1 MVSKTKSLVMAVLF
15 LVVFVGGGGGTKSSS
30 FVRFAEAST
39 SAPIS
44 DYYTNGFWELVKECL
59 AEDPIEGEC
68 PTHWYSVEQSVNKLT
83 EWDVSNIKNMYDAFY
98 DASQFKGDLSSWDVS
113 SVTNME
119 YMFGGASQFN
129 GDLSSWDVSSVTSM
143 RSMFGGASNF
153 KRDLSNWDVSSVTNM
168 EYMFGGA
175 YLFNGDLSNWDV
187 SSVTTFNGMFSWA
200 HSFEGKGLETW
211 DTSNVKVTRDMFWE
225 ASSFDGK
232 ISNWNTDS
240 VTDMVW
246 MFDKASSFAQ
256 DVSGWTKHDGNT
268 LCDYNQNWS
277 MECSGG
283 VGADTS
289 LMFLDATKFLSMYNC
304 GINGPPKLCAPSV
317 TAASS
322 GFSEYA
328 PAETFDPSVYT
339 VEWFNSTA
347 ASDYYTLDDMTI
359 WGTPR
364 LDIESGTTIT
374 NMKFKLNEEYA
385 KMIGGCVLPGVLVAV
400 FIFAL
405 TLLYFAFKFATCCLW
420 VVTGSCECCFK
431 SKVPS
436 ACQKKTAKFVVV
448 LCALI
453 SIVGCGLIY
462 WGATELPIAVNDVV
476 HDLGRSLD
484 VMDVDV
490 DVIDAAYTNAAGLIP
505 DGGQDE
511 KVEISN
517 TRASVKSTVN
527 TFESEVE
534 KYVEQTEQAAIALAS
549 FLLVVSLIC
558 GGLVFG
564 NFKKCIF
571 FASVPLWLLLLIA
584 WIMFGVF
591 MGVAQFFDDLEVTV
605 IDWRSAEGFYPPAAN
620 PMTALDDVLPCFSD
634 RVALDTITGA
644 RQAIYDGINR
654 LNIKLNDERP
664 AATQFVNAEY
674 KSSTAS
680 QMCGAKTG
688 TFRQVGVDGSVAY
701 DEYKALACNL
711 YERGLLGENDEVF
724 ETTNLNGYD
733 QVWSTGTKS
742 HTVSLQEA
750 YSYYYDNYGY
760 PLDIASV
767 SGTIDMILA
776 LPNIDS
782 LARCK
787 YVEEFVARVSA
798 EEDYVD
804 PITGETIQAP
814 DETPLNRLLKYSEV
828 LAVAWFLIGLSYI
841 SLYVVMMKYMFWM
854 QAEDREKLT
863 EEEMQEVW
871 GSYHEK

>member
-1 MVSKTKSLVMAVLF
+1 MTRNYKYSLTGGGTSLVLAVLF
-15 LVVFVGGGGGTKSSS
+15 LVVFVGGGGPKSSSS
-30 FVRFAEAST
+30 FVRFAAADHSAT
-39 SAPIS
+39 SSPLS
-44 DYYTNGFWELVKECL
+44 QYVTEGFYRLVEECL
-59 AEDPIEGEC
+59 ADDAVNGEC
-68 PTHWYSVEQSVNKLT
+68 PDHWYSQQQGKNKIG
-83 EWDVSNIKNMYDAFY
+83 EWDVSSIKDMSSAFS
-98 DASQFKGDLSSWDVS
+98 SQHDFKG
-113 SVTNME
+113 
-119 YMFGGASQFN
+119 
-129 GDLSSWDVSSVTSM
+129 
-143 RSMFGGASNF
+143 
-153 KRDLSNWDVSSVTNM
+153 DLSNWDVSSATSM
-168 EYMFGGA
+168 YYMFYSA
-175 YLFNGDLSNWDV
+175 YQFNGDLSNWDV
-187 SSVTTFNGMFSWA
+187 SKVKNFNGMFSWA
-200 HSFEGKGLETW
+200 TSFEGKGLENW
-211 DTSNVKVTRDMFWE
+211 DTERAKVTRDMFWG
-225 ASSFDGK
+225 ATSFNGK

-246 MFDKASSFAQ
+246 MFDGATEFAQ

-268 LCDYNQNWS
+268 MCSWS
-277 MECSGG
+277 DTGSNTCSGG

-289 LMFLDATKFLSMYNC
+289 LMFNAATKFLSMYNC
-304 GINGPPKLCAPSV
+304 GIDGPPKLCTPSGTV
-317 TAASS
+317 ASD
-322 GFSEYA
+322 FSSYA
-328 PAETFDPSVYT
+328 PVQTYDPTVYT
-339 VEWFNSTA
+339 VEWFNSAA
-347 ASDYYTLDDMTI
+347 ASDYYTLDDITI

-374 NMKFKLNEEYA
+374 NMKFELNEEYA

-400 FIFAL
+400 FVFVL
-405 TLLYFAFKFATCCLW
+405 TLLYFTFKFATCCLW

-453 SIVGCGLIY
+453 SVIGCGLIY
-462 WGATELPIAVNDVV
+462 WGATELPIAVNDVFK
-476 HDLGRSLD
+476 DLGRA
-484 VMDVDV
+484 VDV
-490 DVIDAAYTNAAGLIP
+490 LDADVNTIDAAYTNAGSLIP
-505 DGGQDE
+505 NGGQDE

-517 TRASVKSTVN
+517 TRASVKTTVN
-527 TFESEVE
+527 TFENEVE

-558 GGLVFG
+558 GSLVFC

-605 IDWRSAEGFYPPAAN
+605 IDWRSAEAFYPPAAN

-644 RQAIYDGINR
+644 RQTIYEGINA
-654 LNIKLNDERP
+654 LNTQLNTNIPGVNDLI
-664 AATQFVNAEY
+664 NAEY
-674 KSSTAS
+674 KQSTAS

-688 TFRQVGVDGSVAY
+688 TFRQVGIDGSVAY

-711 YERGLLGENDEVF
+711 YERDLLAANDEVF
-724 ETTNLNGYD
+724 ETTSSSYE
-733 QVWSTGTKS
+733 QAWSGVTKY
-742 HTVSLQEA
+742 HTVSLETA
-750 YSYYYDNYGY
+750 YAYYNDVYSYTLNF
-760 PLDIASV
+760 ASV
-767 SGTIDMILA
+767 SGTIDMIEA
-776 LPNIDS
+776 MPSIDS

-787 YVEEFVARVSA
+787 YVEQFVARISA

-804 PITGETIQAP
+804 PISGMSVAAP

-841 SLYVVMMKYMFWM
+841 ILYVVMMKYMFWM

-863 EEEMQEVW
+863 DEEMQEVW

>member
-1 MVSKTKSLVMAVLF
+1 MTRNYYYSLTGGLRPRSAMISKTFNVLTLL
-15 LVVFVGGGGGTKSSS
+15 LVVVLVGGGGTKSSS
-30 FVRFAEAST
+30 FVRFAEASHST
-39 SAPIS
+39 NIV
-44 DYYTNGFWELVKECL
+44 DYYDDGFYELVQECL
-59 AEDPIEGEC
+59 AVDPVEGEC
-68 PTHWYSVEQSVNKLT
+68 PSHWYSAQQGVNKLS

-98 DASQFKGDLSSWDVS
+98 
-113 SVTNME
+113 
-119 YMFGGASQFN
+119 YASQFN
-129 GDLSSWDVSSVTSM
+129 GDLSSWDVSSVT
-143 RSMFGGASNF
+143 
-153 KRDLSNWDVSSVTNM
+153 NM
-168 EYMFGGA
+168 GYMFGSA
-175 YLFNGDLSNWDV
+175 YLFNGDLSKWDV

-211 DTSNVKVTRDMFWE
+211 DTSNVKDTRDMFWE

-256 DVSGWTKHDGNT
+256 DVSGWTKHDGDT
-268 LCDYNQNWS
+268 LCTWDQNMS
-277 MECSGG
+277 LECSGG

-304 GINGPPKLCAPSV
+304 GINGPPKECTPSG

-328 PAETFDPSVYT
+328 PAKTFDPSVYT
-339 VEWFNSTA
+339 VEWFNLA
-347 ASDYYTLDDMTI
+347 ASGYYTLDDMTI

-400 FIFAL
+400 FIFVL
-405 TLLYFAFKFATCCLW
+405 TFLYFAFKFATCCLW

-462 WGATELPIAVNDVV
+462 WGASELPIAVNDVV
-476 HDLGRSLD
+476 KDLGHSLD

-527 TFESEVE
+527 TFENEVE
-534 KYVEQTEQAAIALAS
+534 KYVERTEQAAIALAS

-571 FASVPLWLLLLIA
+571 FASVPLWLLLLIS

-620 PMTALDDVLPCFSD
+620 PMTSLDDVLPCFSD

-664 AATQFVNAEY
+664 LETQFVNAEY

-688 TFRQVGVDGSVAY
+688 EFKQVGVDGSIAY

-724 ETTNLNGYD
+724 EMTLNGYD

-750 YSYYYDNYGY
+750 YSYYFNNYGY
-760 PLDIASV
+760 DLDIGSV
-767 SGTIDMILA
+767 SGTIDMISA

-798 EEDYVD
+798 EEDYIS

-814 DETPLNRLLKYSEV
+814 DETPLNRLLKYSQV

-841 SLYVVMMKYMFWM
+841 ILYVVMMKYMFWM

-863 EEEMQEVW
+863 DAEMQEVW